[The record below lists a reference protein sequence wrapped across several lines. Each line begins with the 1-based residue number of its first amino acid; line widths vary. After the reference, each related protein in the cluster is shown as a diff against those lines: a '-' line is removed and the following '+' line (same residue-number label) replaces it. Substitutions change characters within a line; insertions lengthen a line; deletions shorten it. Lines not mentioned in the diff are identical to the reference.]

1 MTLSLVHMSPLEIGL
16 LISVTLL
23 LFPEQWYWWS
33 TLECNICIYIFV
45 SPRRLGGV
53 ARRVYLIHQYP
64 SYTFILNMQII
75 PIFYVY
81 FSVRT
86 LPPISTLCQEQ
97 GGGTWTYPSQ
107 FTGEGAAWSPA
118 VQIKAGAGTLRRPI
132 AKIWWVGKLPAPN

>member
-1 MTLSLVHMSPLEIGL
+1 
-16 LISVTLL
+16 
-23 LFPEQWYWWS
+23 
-33 TLECNICIYIFV
+33 
-45 SPRRLGGV
+45 V

-97 GGGTWTYPSQ
+97 EGTYPSQ
-107 FTGEGAAWSPA
+107 FTGDGAAWSPA

-132 AKIWWVGKLPAPN
+132 AKI

>member
-1 MTLSLVHMSPLEIGL
+1 M
-16 LISVTLL
+16 
-23 LFPEQWYWWS
+23 
-33 TLECNICIYIFV
+33 
-45 SPRRLGGV
+45 

-64 SYTFILNMQII
+64 SYTFMLNMQII

-97 GGGTWTYPSQ
+97 GEGTYPSQ
-107 FTGEGAAWSPA
+107 FTGDGAAWSPA

-132 AKIWWVGKLPAPN
+132 AKI